1 MTLNFRHDFVLSAIA
16 ADFEGGDLSSVFEDR
31 LFVQDRVFKLWI
43 GGASWKLNGFSEVLA
58 QS

>member
-1 MTLNFRHDFVLSAIA
+1 MALNFRLDFVLSAIA

-43 GGASWKLNGFSEVLA
+43 GGGSWKLNGFSEVLA